1 MSITVG
7 ETVGEY
13 EVLERLGSG
22 GVGRVYKVRHQITG
36 RMEAMK
42 VLLPDHEEN
51 PEQTERFLREVKLQA
66 RLTHPNIAGV
76 LNAFRHGSNLVM
88 IQELVAG
95 QSLASLIAARPIGLE
110 TALDYVSQALQALA
124 FAHEHGV
131 VHRDVKPENM
141 IVTPDGLLKVTD
153 FGLAKTATDERLTE
167 SGTPVGSL
175 YYMSPEQVKG
185 KTPIDGRTDVYAVG
199 GVLYELAT
207 GRRPFDGEH
216 SFAFMLA
223 HLETKPTP
231 PVELDPGI
239 PARLNDLILRAMEKE
254 PDDRFASAAEM
265 RAELELVRR
274 DLMKDSFA
282 KTGPLAASELGRQAD
297 AGPPPAPK
305 KRPVGALIGVAAAL
319 LLLALVFMLRP
330 DAAEETPSTPDAG
343 ASGAVESGAVAS
355 GAGASEAGAEPQ
367 PDAAAPDADAN
378 PQPPKPTPL
387 AESPQSE
394 AEQTPVSS
402 TEPLELPEYITIRLD
417 SSFGSDSAPG
427 SAINGRIVS
436 PPSLAGAVISG
447 SVAEG
452 KSSGKE
458 RGQSTVKF
466 SFHLLRHDSGEVPI
480 HGKTVALRNA
490 AGHEGKDH
498 YGSEAKHKAGTLRRI
513 GSSIGGIFGG
523 KKGAVAN
530 TATTRA
536 PQIHFGEGAEF
547 DLEVA
552 ERKTDEN

>member
-7 ETVGEY
+7 DTVGEY

-76 LNAFRHGSNLVM
+76 LNAFRHGRNLVM

-95 QSLASLIAARPIGLE
+95 QSLASLIAARPIALE
-110 TALDYVSQALQALA
+110 TALDYASQALQALA

-153 FGLAKTATDERLTE
+153 FGLAKTAADERLTE

-185 KTPIDGRTDVYAVG
+185 KTPIDGRTDVYAMG
-199 GVLYELAT
+199 GVLYELST

-282 KTGPLAASELGRQAD
+282 KTGPLPASELGRQSD
-297 AGPPPAPK
+297 AGRAPGPK
-305 KRPVGALIGVAAAL
+305 KRPLGALIGLGAAL

-330 DAAEETPSTPDAG
+330 DATEEALPTPDA
-343 ASGAVESGAVAS
+343 VE
-355 GAGASEAGAEPQ
+355 SEAGAETQ
-367 PDAAAPDADAN
+367 PDSGIADSDTVPA
-378 PQPPKPTPL
+378 PPKPTPL
-387 AESPQSE
+387 AES
-394 AEQTPVSS
+394 AESQPDETPGIDVG
-402 TEPLELPEYITIRLD
+402 TLELPEYITIRLD
-417 SSFGSDSAPG
+417 SSFGSDSEPG

-436 PPSLAGAVISG
+436 PPSLAGAAISG

-452 KSSGKE
+452 KSSGKD

-466 SFHLLRHDSGEVPI
+466 SFHVLRHDSGEIPI
-480 HGKTVALRNA
+480 HGKTVALRNT

-498 YGSEAKHKAGTLRRI
+498 YGSETKHKAGALRRI
-513 GSSIGGIFGG
+513 GSSIGGLFGG
-523 KKGAVAN
+523 KKGALTN

-536 PQIHFGEGAEF
+536 PRIHFGEGAEF

-552 ERKTDEN
+552 ERKTDGN